1 MARLLGLSPQQV
13 RSLARGGFLRPS
25 RGPRGSYRFSF
36 QDLVLLRAAKSL
48 GDAKVPARRVRRALR
63 ELARTLPRG
72 RQLSAVRLLADGE
85 RVVVQ
90 DRDQLWQPE
99 SGQLLFDLSVQ
110 QLATRAAPI
119 ARRHARSVQQDPTEL
134 SGEAWFELGLDL
146 EAVDLGEAIDAY
158 RRVLDMDPTHAD
170 AHVNLG
176 RLLQQ
181 RGRTEEA
188 ARHYREALRHAPS
201 HATAAFNLGTVL
213 EDQGQAADAM
223 AAYARALAIDER
235 LADAHYNLSRLYEKA
250 GQPQAAFRHLRTY
263 RELVTGS

>member
-1 MARLLGLSPQQV
+1 LLGLTPQQV

-25 RGPRGSYRFSF
+25 RGPRRSYRFSF
-36 QDLVLLRAAKSL
+36 QDLVLLRTAKSL
-48 GDAKVPARRVRRALR
+48 GEAKVPARRVRRALR

-72 RQLSAVRLLADGE
+72 RQLSEVRLLADGE
-85 RVVVQ
+85 RVVVR

-99 SGQLLFDLSVQ
+99 SGQLLFDLNVH

-119 ARRHARSVQQDPTEL
+119 ARRHARSVRQAPVPL
-134 SGEAWFELGLDL
+134 SSEAWFELGVDL
-146 EAVDLGEAIDAY
+146 EAVDIGEAINAY
-158 RRVLDMDPTHAD
+158 HRAVELDPTHAD

-181 RGRTEEA
+181 GGSIEEA
-188 ARHYREALRHAPS
+188 ARHYREALHQAPS

-213 EDQGQAADAM
+213 EDQGHATDAM

-235 LADAHYNLSRLYEKA
+235 LADAHFNLSRLYEKA

-263 RELVTGS
+263 RELVTGK

>member
-25 RGPRGSYRFSF
+25 RGPRNSYRFSF
-36 QDLVLLRAAKSL
+36 QDLVLLRTAKSL
-48 GDAKVPARRVRRALR
+48 GDAKIPARRVRRALR
-63 ELARTLPRG
+63 QLARTLPRG
-72 RQLSAVRLLADGE
+72 RQLSEVRLFADGE
-85 RVVVQ
+85 RVVVR

-99 SGQLLFDLSVQ
+99 SGQLLFDLSVA

-119 ARRHARSVQQDPTEL
+119 ARRHVRSVRESEAEL

-146 EAVDLGEAIDAY
+146 EAVDVGEAIDAY
-158 RRVLDMDPTHAD
+158 RRALDLDSSHAD

-181 RGRTEEA
+181 TGKMQMA
-188 ARHYREALRHAPS
+188 VGHYREALRHAPG
-201 HATAAFNLGTVL
+201 HATAAFNLGTAL

-223 AAYARALAIDER
+223 AAYAQALAIDDR
-235 LADAHYNLSRLYEKA
+235 LADAHFNLSRLYEQA

-263 RELVTGS
+263 RELVTGK